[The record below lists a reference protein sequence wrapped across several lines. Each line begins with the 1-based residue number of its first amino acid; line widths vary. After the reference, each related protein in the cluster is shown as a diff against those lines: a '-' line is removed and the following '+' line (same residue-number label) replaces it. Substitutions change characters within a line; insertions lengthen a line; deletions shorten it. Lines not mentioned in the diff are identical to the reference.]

1 MKKICYNC
9 KQEKELSEFS
19 LDKRSKDKLQGI
31 CKICQKEYR
40 KKHYLENK
48 EDYLE
53 RTKKARKKRNEE
65 RELYKSSKSCKICGE
80 TRWWVLDFHHRDPS
94 KKEFNIGQIS
104 SRSMHKMKKEME
116 KCDILCSNC
125 HRDYHHKLKNN
136 LL

>member
-53 RTKKARKKRNEE
+53 RTKKQERKE
-65 RELYKSSKSCKICGE
+65 
-80 TRWWVLDFHHRDPS
+80 
-94 KKEFNIGQIS
+94 
-104 SRSMHKMKKEME
+104 MKKESYIKVLKVVKYVE
-116 KCDILCSNC
+116 KLDGGF
-125 HRDYHHKLKNN
+125 
-136 LL
+136 